1 MEDRF
6 KIDALLASHLTF
18 KAENGAIRTIKISR
32 VLGLLYLNLW
42 YYYEE
47 CEGKTSII
55 PWKVLGS
62 TLDNASVYK
71 LKKLMNLLEHIGI
84 LKVDVYDEC
93 VEINQIHDYREVGVR
108 FFNEC
113 IDKQKSVQ

>member
-6 KIDALLASHLTF
+6 QIDAILASHLTF
-18 KAENGAIRTIKISR
+18 KAENSTIRTIKISR

-47 CEGKTSII
+47 YEGKTGII

-62 TLDNASVYK
+62 ALDNASVYK
-71 LKKLMNLLEHIGI
+71 LKKLINLLEHTGI
-84 LKVDVYDEC
+84 LKVDMYDEG
-93 VEINQIHDYREVGVR
+93 VEINQIHDYREAGVR
-108 FFNEC
+108 FFNEY

>member
-47 CEGKTSII
+47 YEGKTGMI

-71 LKKLMNLLEHIGI
+71 LKKLINLLEHIGI
-84 LKVDVYDEC
+84 LKAYVYDEGI
-93 VEINQIHDYREVGVR
+93 ELNQIYDYREVGVR
-108 FFNEC
+108 FFNEY

>member
-6 KIDALLASHLTF
+6 QIDAILASHLTF

-32 VLGLLYLNLW
+32 ALGLLYLNLW
-42 YYYEE
+42 YYEE

-62 TLDNASVYK
+62 ASDNASVYK
-71 LKKLMNLLEHIGI
+71 LKKLINLLEHTGI
-84 LKVDVYDEC
+84 LKVYMYDEG
-93 VEINQIHDYREVGVR
+93 VEINQIHDYREAGVR
-108 FFNEC
+108 FFNEY

>member
-6 KIDALLASHLTF
+6 QIDTLLASHLTF
-18 KAENGAIRTIKISR
+18 KSEDGAIKTIKISR
-32 VLGLLYLNLW
+32 ALGLLYLNLG

-47 CEGKTSII
+47 RDGKTGII

-62 TLDNASVYK
+62 ALDNTSVYK
-71 LKKLMNLLEHIGI
+71 LKKLINLLEYVGI
-84 LKVDVYDEC
+84 LKVDVYDEG

-108 FFNEC
+108 FFNEY

>member
-6 KIDALLASHLTF
+6 QIDALLASHLTF
-18 KAENGAIRTIKISR
+18 KVENGATRTIRISR
-32 VLGLLYLNLW
+32 VLGLLYLNLG

-47 CEGKTSII
+47 FEGKTGII

-62 TLDNASVYK
+62 ALDNAPVYK
-71 LKKLMNLLEHIGI
+71 LKKLINLLEHVGI
-84 LKVDVYDEC
+84 LKVDVYDEG

-108 FFNEC
+108 FFNEY

>member
-6 KIDALLASHLTF
+6 QIDALLASHISF
-18 KAENGAIRTIKISR
+18 KTGNGVVRTIKISR
-32 VLGLLYLNLW
+32 VLGLLYLNLG

-47 CEGKTSII
+47 YEGKTGII

-62 TLDNASVYK
+62 ALDNPSVYK
-71 LKKLMNLLEHIGI
+71 LKKLINLLEHVGI
-84 LKVDVYDEC
+84 LKVYMYDEG
-93 VEINQIHDYREVGVR
+93 VEVNQIHDYREVGVR
-108 FFNEC
+108 FFNEY